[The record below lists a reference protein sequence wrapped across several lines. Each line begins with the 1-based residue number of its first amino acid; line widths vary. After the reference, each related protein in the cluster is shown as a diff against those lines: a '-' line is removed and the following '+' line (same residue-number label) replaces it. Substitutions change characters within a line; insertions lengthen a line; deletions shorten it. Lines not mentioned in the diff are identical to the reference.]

1 MPIVIANPATPVP
14 ALPNLSNVTDDSISE
29 SVPGGETFPVGLAFK
44 PDGTKM
50 YIVGVNTGLVQ
61 QQTLSTAWDITSAG
75 TATSFNPDGTAPY
88 NVFFKPDGTIMYVI
102 VSSNQRVYQYTLS
115 TAWDVT
121 SASAGAATAIWI
133 MSGNDSSMRAMAI
146 SDDGTKL
153 FMLGASTDSVYQY
166 TLPTPWDITV
176 VNYDSVSFSVTQ
188 DTIPS
193 GLVIAANGNR
203 MFIAG
208 NSTDDVFEYTL
219 NTAWSIA
226 SVTYVQN
233 YAFTSEANVEDV
245 AFKADGTKMFMLG
258 AQSDAVN
265 QFSLS

>member
-75 TATSFNPDGTAPY
+75 TATSMNPDGTAPY
-88 NVFFKPDGTIMYVI
+88 NVFFKPDGTIMYVV
-102 VSSNQRVYQYTLS
+102 VSSTSRVYQYTLS

-121 SASAGAATAIWI
+121 SAGAATAVWI
-133 MSGNDSSMRAMAI
+133 SSVDDSSMRAMAI

-153 FMLGASTDSVYQY
+153 FMLGATTDSVYQY
-166 TLPTPWDITV
+166 TLTTPWDLTAV
-176 VNYDSVSFSVTQ
+176 SSSTASFSVTQ
-188 DTIPS
+188 DTVPT

-203 MFIAG
+203 MFISG
-208 NSTDDVFEYTL
+208 NSTDDVYEYTL

-245 AFKADGTKMFMLG
+245 AFKTDGTMMFMLG
-258 AQSDAVN
+258 AQSDAVH
-265 QFSLS
+265 QFSLT

>member
-1 MPIVIANPATPVP
+1 MPIVIANPATPIP
-14 ALPNLSNVTDDSISE
+14 ALPNLDNVVDDSVSE
-29 SVPGGETFPVGLAFK
+29 PVPGGESFPVGLAFK

-50 YIVGVNTGLVQ
+50 YVVGVNTGLVQ
-61 QQTLSTAWDITSAG
+61 QQTLSVAWDITSAG
-75 TATSFNPDGTAPY
+75 AATSMNPDGTAPY
-88 NVFFKPDGTIMYVI
+88 NVFFKPDGTIMYVV
-102 VSSNQRVYQYTLS
+102 VSSTSRVYQYTLS

-121 SASAGAATAIWI
+121 SAGTATAVWI
-133 MSGNDSSMRAMAI
+133 SSVDDSSMRAMAI

-153 FMLGASTDSVYQY
+153 FMLGATTDSVYQY
-166 TLPTPWDITV
+166 TLTTPWDLTAV
-176 VNYDSVSFSVTQ
+176 SSSTASFSVTQ